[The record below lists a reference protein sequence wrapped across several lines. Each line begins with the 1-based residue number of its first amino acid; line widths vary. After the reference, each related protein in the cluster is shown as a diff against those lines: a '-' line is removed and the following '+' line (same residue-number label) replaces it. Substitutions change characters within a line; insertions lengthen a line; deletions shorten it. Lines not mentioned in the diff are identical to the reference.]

1 MSVKK
6 FEELFDEL
14 KNVRTIEL
22 VCAQKLVIE
31 KVFWAILGI
40 AGVAWAFYFVPSNLE
55 VWRTNP
61 SIITRG
67 EIELSEIKYPAQGAG
82 TQVDLPTKVSING
95 TCIFLCQMTWGSMFT
110 KVILLRMDRA
120 C

>member
-1 MSVKK
+1 MNTY
-6 FEELFDEL
+6 E
-14 KNVRTIEL
+14 
-22 VCAQKLVIE
+22 QKVGKSAYK
-31 KVFWAILGI
+31 KVF
-40 AGVAWAFYFVPSNLE
+40 
-55 VWRTNP
+55 
-61 SIITRG
+61 SIQCFKPNHSFFNRVNFSFLFIFEGRFCT
-67 EIELSEIKYPAQGAG
+67 QGAG